1 MRKLKPATDYG
12 VLYEA
17 VRQAILPLKDSIEI
31 LYDDLYHV
39 KPEDRAS
46 HPETPL
52 SEVLEWCEAV
62 IYDYEV
68 NSTINK
74 IVDDLDR
81 SLDS

>member
-1 MRKLKPATDYG
+1 MRKLKPETDYG

-81 SLDS
+81 SMDS